1 MSAALEILPWHQAIW
16 ARMQASVQAK
26 RLGHALLFSG
36 PAGVGKRSFA
46 SSLTASL
53 LCTQPGDNGR
63 ACGSC
68 NACIQRDSG
77 SHPDLIRVQPEEGKK
92 EIGVSVI
99 RALGEKLSLS
109 RHYQSPRVAIIDPA
123 DALNTASVNALLKMV
138 EEPPAHTHLIFI
150 SERPLRLAPT
160 LRSRCQMTRFGVP
173 DAAQALAWLKTQGV
187 AAQEA
192 EQALA
197 DGGGAPLAAR
207 YWLEEEPREQSASWR
222 KLLAGVAQGRVLPHK
237 AGAEVGKEHAAEFL
251 LWWQRQL
258 QQQLKGQL
266 QGPADSPK
274 AADALVR
281 IAEETR
287 EGRRNLEGNVAPQM
301 VLESIFV
308 LWWRAHRS
316 AVLSAQ
322 STRGN
327 G

>member
-1 MSAALEILPWHQAIW
+1 M
-16 ARMQASVQAK
+16 
-26 RLGHALLFSG
+26 
-36 PAGVGKRSFA
+36 
-46 SSLTASL
+46 
-53 LCTQPGDNGR
+53 
-63 ACGSC
+63 
-68 NACIQRDSG
+68 
-77 SHPDLIRVQPEEGKK
+77 
-92 EIGVSVI
+92 
-99 RALGEKLSLS
+99 
-109 RHYQSPRVAIIDPA
+109 
-123 DALNTASVNALLKMV
+123 
-138 EEPPAHTHLIFI
+138 
-150 SERPLRLAPT
+150 
-160 LRSRCQMTRFGVP
+160 
-173 DAAQALAWLKTQGV
+173 
-187 AAQEA
+187 
-192 EQALA
+192 
-197 DGGGAPLAAR
+197 
-207 YWLEEEPREQSASWR
+207 
-222 KLLAGVAQGRVLPHK
+222 LPHK

-287 EGRRNLEGNVAPQM
+287 EGRRNLEGNVGPQM

>member
-1 MSAALEILPWHQAIW
+1 MSRSSDILPWHEAIW
-16 ARMQASVQAK
+16 ARMQASVKAN

-46 SSLTASL
+46 ASLTASL
-53 LCTQPGDNGR
+53 LCTQAGANGL
-63 ACGSC
+63 ACGAC
-68 NACIQRDSG
+68 NACIQRESG

-92 EIGVSVI
+92 EIGVAVI

-123 DALNTASVNALLKMV
+123 DALNTASINALLKMV
-138 EEPPAHTHLIFI
+138 EEPPAYTHLIFI

-173 DAAQALAWLKTQGV
+173 EASQALGWLETQGV
-187 AAQEA
+187 AAQDA

-197 DGGGAPLAAR
+197 DGGGAPLSAR
-207 YWLEEEPREQSASWR
+207 YWLQDEPREQSAAWR

-237 AGAEVGKEHAAEFL
+237 AGADVGKEYAAEFL

-258 QQQLKGQL
+258 QQQLKTQL

-316 AVLSAQ
+316 RVLSAQ